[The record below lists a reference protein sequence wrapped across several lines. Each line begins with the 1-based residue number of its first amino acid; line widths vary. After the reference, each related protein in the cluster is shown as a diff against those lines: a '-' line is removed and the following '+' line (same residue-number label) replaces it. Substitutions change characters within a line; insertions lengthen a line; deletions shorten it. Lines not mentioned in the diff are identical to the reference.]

1 LKEKAN
7 AFLQISHSVILIIPL
22 ALAFALRMVE
32 KSCSH
37 CAYRLP
43 HERSIERMK
52 IRIVHRKPELG
63 WPDLETENQ
72 RVLVKTP
79 ESLVLEIWRPTP
91 NSRAS
96 RPVQSNPELAPF
108 LAANPLLQSDDA
120 GVQSILHQVVGLDS
134 DVFRSSLALQKWT
147 AENMQFDTGIAVA
160 SASEVARDRKGTCF
174 GYSVLLGSLARAAGI
189 PSRFKMG
196 YVYVDG
202 IWGGHAWIE
211 VLVGND
217 WIPIDAAAYSPWP
230 ADAARFSA
238 FNSSLAEG
246 LSTQMGALMQL
257 YGSLDIQI
265 IEYTLNGRRVAVPPD
280 AKPYAVNGNTY
291 RNPWLGL
298 TVEKP
303 DSLQFTKLDAVWPD
317 YTIVAM
323 EGLQHQTVEIQ
334 KLPYS
339 PHDADDPAR
348 YLKLSGISGDPKSVL
363 VSGFSGFEITSHS
376 YAALSLINEDEVWL
390 VRARGSN
397 APSLLHEVA
406 SRMEFSH

>member
-1 LKEKAN
+1 
-7 AFLQISHSVILIIPL
+7 
-22 ALAFALRMVE
+22 
-32 KSCSH
+32 
-37 CAYRLP
+37 
-43 HERSIERMK
+43 
-52 IRIVHRKPELG
+52 
-63 WPDLETENQ
+63 
-72 RVLVKTP
+72 
-79 ESLVLEIWRPTP
+79 
-91 NSRAS
+91 
-96 RPVQSNPELAPF
+96 
-108 LAANPLLQSDDA
+108 
-120 GVQSILHQVVGLDS
+120 
-134 DVFRSSLALQKWT
+134 
-147 AENMQFDTGIAVA
+147 
-160 SASEVARDRKGTCF
+160 
-174 GYSVLLGSLARAAGI
+174 
-189 PSRFKMG
+189 MG

-217 WIPIDAAAYSPWP
+217 WIPIDAAAYSPGP

-257 YGSLDIQI
+257 YGNLDIQI
-265 IEYTLNGRRVAVPPD
+265 IEYTLKGRRVAVPPD

-363 VSGFSGFEITSHS
+363 VSGFSGFEITSPS
-376 YAALSLINEDEVWL
+376 YAALSLVNEDEVWL